1 MILDTNSAKQKKLNR
16 WLLGIV
22 AFLLIII
29 VTGTMI
35 FIRSNRPMQQA
46 KREAVQM
53 AEKYADLETVDQF
66 YWFNREQTYFTVV
79 GKNKSQE
86 EIIVVIPK
94 SGDKVRV
101 LAQKD
106 GLNEEQ
112 AEATVK
118 TNDPDL
124 TIEKANL
131 GIYRDQTAWEITAKD
146 DQGAIYYYLLS
157 FNDGKIMKV
166 IKKI

>member
-1 MILDTNSAKQKKLNR
+1 MILDTNSAKQNKLNR

-22 AFLLIII
+22 AFLLIIL
-29 VTGTMI
+29 VAGSMI

-46 KREAVQM
+46 KREAIQM

-86 EIIVVIPK
+86 EIIVIIPK

-106 GLNEEQ
+106 GLTEEQ

-118 TNDPDL
+118 TNYPDV
-124 TIEKANL
+124 TVEKATL
-131 GIYRDQTAWEITAKD
+131 GIYRDKTAWEITAKD
-146 DQGAIYYYLLS
+146 DQGAIYYYLLT
-157 FNDGKIMKV
+157 FNDGKTIKV
-166 IKKI
+166 IKKL

>member
-22 AFLLIII
+22 TFLLIIL
-29 VTGTMI
+29 VVGTMI

-86 EIIVVIPK
+86 EIIVIIPK

-106 GLNEEQ
+106 GLTEVQ
-112 AEATVK
+112 AEETVK
-118 TNDPDL
+118 TNDPDV

-146 DQGAIYYYLLS
+146 DQGAIYYYLLN
-157 FNDGKIMKV
+157 FNDGKIIKV

>member
-22 AFLLIII
+22 TFLLIIL
-29 VTGTMI
+29 VAGTMI

-86 EIIVVIPK
+86 EIIVIIPK

-106 GLNEEQ
+106 GLTEVQ
-112 AEATVK
+112 AEETVK
-118 TNDPDL
+118 TNYPDM

-146 DQGAIYYYLLS
+146 DQGAIYYYLLN
-157 FNDGKIMKV
+157 FNDGKIIKV

>member
-22 AFLLIII
+22 TFLLIIL
-29 VTGTMI
+29 VAGTMI

-86 EIIVVIPK
+86 EIIVIIPK

-106 GLNEEQ
+106 GLTEVQ
-112 AEATVK
+112 AEETVK
-118 TNDPDL
+118 TNDLDV

-146 DQGAIYYYLLS
+146 DQGAIYYYLLN
-157 FNDGKIMKV
+157 FNDGKIIKV